1 MTATVADAMTQIT
14 QIGSR
19 SSPISPFVAAS
30 LAHWSL
36 LGATATARPKPPPP
50 LMDTG
55 SGGDSGWGAGHRELN
70 LDKIP
75 F

>member
-1 MTATVADAMTQIT
+1 MEPKGRRPDFA
-14 QIGSR
+14 SR
-19 SSPISPFVAAS
+19 RGIFS
-30 LAHWSL
+30 HWSL

-55 SGGDSGWGAGHRELN
+55 SAGDSGWGAGHRELN

>member
-1 MTATVADAMTQIT
+1 MGME
-14 QIGSR
+14 
-19 SSPISPFVAAS
+19 
-30 LAHWSL
+30 
-36 LGATATARPKPPPP
+36 PKGRRP

-70 LDKIP
+70 LDKIS

>member
-1 MTATVADAMTQIT
+1 MQTARFRGIFSPPVAT
-14 QIGSR
+14 R
-19 SSPISPFVAAS
+19 R
-30 LAHWSL
+30 
-36 LGATATARPKPPPP
+36 TATARPKPPPP

-55 SGGDSGWGAGHRELN
+55 SAGDSGWGAGHRELN

>member
-1 MTATVADAMTQIT
+1 MGMEPKGRRSDFASRRGIFSPPVAT
-14 QIGSR
+14 R
-19 SSPISPFVAAS
+19 R
-30 LAHWSL
+30 
-36 LGATATARPKPPPP
+36 TATARPKPPPP

-55 SGGDSGWGAGHRELN
+55 SAGDSGWGAGHRELN